1 MKRIVYVMAVMMMLA
16 LCNNSFAQVN
26 KKEFNV
32 ENAGKTYQLQKGELV
47 VTINNVGMNDIVAI
61 EPTYVAT
68 SIKSKPF
75 TIKAWEI
82 KYNQDNTSN
91 TNATKLSR
99 VESINRLENI
109 SFQKGLLNVDVAS
122 SSDSSR
128 SVIHMSLPRGV
139 NTKVYVNGEQVH
151 SGSLSGDGLMLQ
163 NGKNVSSAIIK
174 DKGYSSEAALIQA
187 LMPVGRKPLTSYKTI
202 DWKTLASLTTKSVP
216 TPVGFSER
224 GENWAMLQVDID
236 ETGRVKNIFYAA
248 GNESLASMSKQYL
261 SQYEFKPFL
270 VNEQP
275 TKVKCLIPMT
285 VVNGQ
290 IKFFSE
296 GAK

>member
-1 MKRIVYVMAVMMMLA
+1 MKRIVYLMVVMMMLTI
-16 LCNNSFAQVN
+16 CNNSFAQVN

-61 EPTYVAT
+61 EPTFVAS

-75 TIKAWEI
+75 TVKAWEI
-82 KYNQDNTSN
+82 RYNQDKASN

-109 SFQKGLLNVDVAS
+109 SFQKGLLTVDVAS

-216 TPVGFSER
+216 TPIGFSES
-224 GENWAMLQVDID
+224 GENWAMLQVDVD
-236 ETGRVKNIFYAA
+236 QTGRVKNVFYAA
-248 GNESLASMSKQYL
+248 GNESLAAMSKQYL

-270 VNEQP
+270 VNDQP
-275 TKVKCLIPMT
+275 TKIKSLIPIT

>member
-1 MKRIVYVMAVMMMLA
+1 MKRIVYLMVVMMMLTI
-16 LCNNSFAQVN
+16 CNNSFAQVN

-47 VTINNVGMNDIVAI
+47 VTINNIGMNDIVAI
-61 EPTYVAT
+61 EPTFVAS

-109 SFQKGLLNVDVAS
+109 SFQKGLLTVDVAS

-202 DWKTLASLTTKSVP
+202 DWKTLAALTTKSVP
-216 TPVGFSER
+216 TPVGFSES

-236 ETGRVKNIFYAA
+236 ETGRVKNVFYAA
-248 GNESLASMSKQYL
+248 GNESLAAMSKQYL

-270 VNEQP
+270 VNDQP
-275 TKVKCLIPMT
+275 TKIKSLIPIT

>member
-1 MKRIVYVMAVMMMLA
+1 MKRIVYLMVVMIMLT
-16 LCNNSFAQVN
+16 LCNNSFAQGN

-61 EPTYVAT
+61 EPTFVAS

-82 KYNQDNTSN
+82 KYNQNKVSN
-91 TNATKLSR
+91 PISK

-109 SFQKGLLNVDVAS
+109 SFQKGLLTVDVAS

-128 SVIHMSLPRGV
+128 SVIHMSLPRGI
-139 NTKVYVNGEQVH
+139 NAKVYVNGEQVH

-187 LMPVGRKPLTSYKTI
+187 LMPVGRKPLTSYKTV
-202 DWKTLASLTTKSVP
+202 DWKTLAALTTKSVP
-216 TPVGFSER
+216 TPIGFSES
-224 GENWAMLQVDID
+224 GENWAMVQVDVD
-236 ETGRVKNIFYAA
+236 QTGRVKNVFYAA
-248 GNESLASMSKQYL
+248 GNESLAAMSKVYL

-270 VNEQP
+270 VNDQP
-275 TKVKCLIPMT
+275 MKVKSLIPIT